1 MYESLHFQNLT
12 VKYRHVV
19 VPTFYFLRQFQ
30 GFVRVPTYIFSGK
43 TNFRKQIPYTK
54 LALINMNST

>member
-1 MYESLHFQNLT
+1 MYAFLHFQNLT

-19 VPTFYFLRQFQ
+19 VPTFYVLRQFQ

-43 TNFRKQIPYTK
+43 TK
-54 LALINMNST
+54 L